1 MEAQPRLYRQRDPKA
16 SPLYR
21 LVVDHFAELKA
32 CYPERFENT
41 YGPWPAHWDRVIE
54 KFLACGDLSYGFA
67 RVYCDTCQ
75 HSYLRAHSCGTR
87 GFCPSCEA
95 RRRALWAEHVVT
107 NVLPRDLPYRMAVFT
122 IPRCLRPTFMR
133 ERTLAGDLSRE
144 AYECT
149 RSFVSEHSGA
159 DGVPYFVSVI
169 QWFGDL
175 ANAHVHAHAI
185 VSLGVKATD
194 GSFHPAP
201 QDLDLSA
208 LEEKF
213 RHAVLDMLVRKQ
225 RLTEESRE
233 VLRAWKLS
241 GFSVNLDVAVPP
253 GDTEGLE
260 RVACYL
266 LKPPL
271 SLQRMT
277 YTSGA
282 PVVLYRGRFNPSRSA
297 NFEALD
303 PKEFLV
309 RLLCLVPHPYEC
321 LVRYYGAASST
332 ARRRSPEPTE
342 LPEGGGGPCEE
353 QGEADPL
360 LPEAAGAVQDG
371 VPSELCSSPWARLLA
386 KIHKV
391 DPLRCPVCGG
401 RLRVIS
407 VIHDPE
413 VIERILRHLGR
424 WDSPR
429 GPPGESPPEER
440 TIEYEAVPE
449 YEE

>member
-1 MEAQPRLYRQRDPKA
+1 LPPGTPREAAPRLYRQRDPTA

-21 LVVDHFAELKA
+21 LVVEHFAGLKA
-32 CYPERFENT
+32 SYPERFEKT
-41 YGPWPAHWDRVIE
+41 YGPWQGHWDRVIE
-54 KFLACGDLSYGFA
+54 KFLSCGDLSYGFA
-67 RVYCDTCQ
+67 RVWCDTCR
-75 HSYLRAHSCGTR
+75 HTYLRAFTCSAR
-87 GFCPSCEA
+87 GLCPSCEA

-107 NVLPRDLPYRMAVFT
+107 NVLPPDLPYRMAVFT

-133 ERTLAGDLSRE
+133 ERRLAGDLSRE

-149 RSFVSEHSGA
+149 RSFLSEQCGA
-159 DGVPYFVSVI
+159 EGVPYFVSVI

-175 ANAHVHAHAI
+175 GNAHVHVHAI
-185 VSLGVKATD
+185 VSLGVKDTGGA
-194 GSFHPAP
+194 FHPVP
-201 QDLDLSA
+201 EDLDFSP

-233 VLRAWKLS
+233 ALRSWEHS
-241 GFSVNLDVAVPP
+241 GFSVNLDVAAPP

-260 RVACYL
+260 RIACYL

-282 PVVLYRGRFNPSRSA
+282 PVVLYQGRFNPSHGA
-297 NFEALD
+297 NFVALD

-309 RLLCLVPHPYEC
+309 RLLVLVPQPYEA
-321 LVRYYGAASST
+321 LIRYYGAASST
-332 ARRRSPEPTE
+332 ARRRSHKAR
-342 LPEGGGGPCEE
+342 GQGEE
-353 QGEADPL
+353 HAEADPL
-360 LPEAAGAVQDG
+360 LPEAAGAVEADA
-371 VPSELCSSPWARLLA
+371 PSEGCSSPWARLLA
-386 KIHKV
+386 KTYRV

-413 VIERILRHLGR
+413 VIERILRHIGR
-424 WDSPR
+424 WDPPR
-429 GPPGESPPEER
+429 GPPGEPPARER
-440 TIEYEAVPE
+440 TIEYEPVPE
-449 YEE
+449 YEDF